1 MLDASAQQ
9 PNPVRTILR
18 GIILQQDQPDLFE
31 SDLDPRLGSQGRN
44 HVPGQVPRIAG
55 AAGQDA
61 NLGGILVIP
70 GNQADGD
77 NTFDQFDD
85 TWQADFNL

>member
-1 MLDASAQQ
+1 
-9 PNPVRTILR
+9 
-18 GIILQQDQPDLFE
+18 
-31 SDLDPRLGSQGRN
+31 
-44 HVPGQVPRIAG
+44 VPRIAG